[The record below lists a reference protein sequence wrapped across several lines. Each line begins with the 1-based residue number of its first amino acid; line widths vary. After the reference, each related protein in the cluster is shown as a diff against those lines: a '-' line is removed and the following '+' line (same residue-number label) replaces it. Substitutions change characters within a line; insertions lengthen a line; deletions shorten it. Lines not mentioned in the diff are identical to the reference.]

1 MNVPDF
7 FIKTWE
13 SEMPAFG
20 KVLRA
25 LPGDK
30 LDYRPHE
37 RSTAAGD
44 LAWQLVIE
52 QRALSDLAEKGENR
66 WDMGGKPA
74 TIDGIAAAWD
84 EATNNLRQRLAG
96 FDEAK
101 AAAQVKIIMGEHS
114 WGNSLGDMLWSFL
127 LDMIHHRG
135 QLSSYIRPMGGKVP
149 SIYGPSGDE
158 AG

>member
-7 FIKTWE
+7 FIATWD

-20 KVLRA
+20 RVLRA
-25 LPGDK
+25 LPGDR

-37 RSTAAGD
+37 RSSAAGY
-44 LAWQLVIE
+44 LAWQLVVE
-52 QRALSDLAEKGENR
+52 QRALSDLAEKGVYQ
-66 WDMGGKPA
+66 WDMSGKPE
-74 TIDGIAAAWD
+74 TIDGIVAAWD

-96 FDEAK
+96 LDETRS
-101 AAAQVKIIMGEHS
+101 AAEVKIMMGEQGWS
-114 WGNSLGDMLWSFL
+114 NSLGKMLWSFL
-127 LDMIHHRG
+127 LDMVHHRG

-149 SIYGPSGDE
+149 SIYGPSADE

>member
-1 MNVPDF
+1 MNVPEF
-7 FIKTWE
+7 FVKTWE

-37 RSTAAGD
+37 RSSAAGD
-44 LAWQLVIE
+44 LAWQLVVE
-52 QRALSDLAEKGENR
+52 QRALGDLAETGENR
-66 WDMGGKPA
+66 WDMNGKPA
-74 TIDGIAAAWD
+74 TIDGIVAAWD

-96 FDEAK
+96 LDEAR
-101 AAAQVKIIMGEHS
+101 AAVPVKIFMGENS
-114 WGNSLGDMLWSFL
+114 WGTALGDMLWSFL

>member
-1 MNVPDF
+1 MNVPEF
-7 FIKTWE
+7 FVKTWE

-20 KVLRA
+20 RVLRA
-25 LPGDK
+25 LPEDK

-37 RSTAAGD
+37 RSSAAGD

-52 QRALSDLAEKGENR
+52 QRALSDVAEKGVNH
-66 WDMGGKPA
+66 WDMAGKPE
-74 TIDGIAAAWD
+74 TLDGIVAAWD
-84 EATNNLRQRLAG
+84 EATGNLRRHLAG
-96 FDEAK
+96 FDEARSE
-101 AAAQVKIIMGEHS
+101 AQVKIMMGENA
-114 WGNSLGDMLWSFL
+114 WENSLGGMLWGFL

>member
-1 MNVPDF
+1 MNVSEF
-7 FIKTWE
+7 FVKTWE

-20 KVLRA
+20 RVLRA
-25 LPGDK
+25 LPADK

-37 RSTAAGD
+37 KSASAGGI
-44 LAWQLVIE
+44 AWQLVVE
-52 QRALSDLAEKGENR
+52 HRALGELAEKGVYN
-66 WDMGGKPA
+66 WDMSGRPE
-74 TIDGIAAAWD
+74 TLDGIVAAWD
-84 EATNNLRQRLAG
+84 EATNDLRQRLAG

-101 AAAQVKIIMGEHS
+101 AAAQVKIVMGEHS
-114 WGNSLGDMLWSFL
+114 WGSSLGDMLWSFL

>member
-7 FIKTWE
+7 FVKTWE

-20 KVLRA
+20 RVLRA
-25 LPGDK
+25 LPADK

-37 RSTAAGD
+37 KSASAGGI
-44 LAWQLVIE
+44 AWQLVVE
-52 QRALSDLAEKGENR
+52 HRALADLAEKGVYN
-66 WDMGGKPA
+66 WDMSGKPK
-74 TIDGIAAAWD
+74 TLDGIVAAWD
-84 EATNNLRQRLAG
+84 EATDNLRQRLAG

-101 AAAQVKIIMGEHS
+101 AAAQVKIVMGENS
-114 WGNSLGDMLWSFL
+114 WGTSLGDMLWSFL

>member
-7 FIKTWE
+7 FVQTWE

-20 KVLRA
+20 RVLRA

-37 RSTAAGD
+37 RSSAAGD

-74 TIDGIAAAWD
+74 TIDGIIAAWD

-96 FDEAK
+96 FDEAR
-101 AAAQVKIIMGEHS
+101 AAAQVKIMMGDNA
-114 WGNSLGDMLWSFL
+114 WPNSLGNMLWSFL